1 MSWATKL
8 IILSYHLITTA
19 NITVLK
25 MCSNVYTITTVA
37 SGTMLPSYERA
48 FMLSAT
54 CNVLDG
60 IGDCSSYAM
69 RCPWPMQQDKMYPC
83 VLYKLIF

>member
-25 MCSNVYTITTVA
+25 RCSNVYTITTVA

-54 CNVLDG
+54 CNALDG
-60 IGDCSSYAM
+60 IWRLQLLCHALSLADATGQNVSL
-69 RCPWPMQQDKMYPC
+69 R
-83 VLYKLIF
+83 VV